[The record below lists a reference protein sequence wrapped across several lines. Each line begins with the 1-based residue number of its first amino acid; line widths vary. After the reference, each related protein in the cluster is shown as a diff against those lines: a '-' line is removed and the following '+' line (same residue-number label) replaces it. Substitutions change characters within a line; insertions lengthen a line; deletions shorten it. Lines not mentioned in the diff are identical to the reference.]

1 MHRYMTLI
9 LQSDIQESDCIYQN
23 FQKKRNV
30 QKFAKKCLL
39 NSYRYPQLNN
49 QELNYMSQFMRK
61 LQKFDYQITIF
72 HACNDNQNRF

>member
-1 MHRYMTLI
+1 MHRYTTLI

-39 NSYRYPQLNN
+39 NSYRYPQSNSQNGIIGINLSENSKIRLPDNN
-49 QELNYMSQFMRK
+49 FTCKQ
-61 LQKFDYQITIF
+61 
-72 HACNDNQNRF
+72 